1 VLGIVTVAVD
11 ACALLVFSP
20 VTAAACA
27 TAAPFLHE
35 ADSAIEDLIETTRNP
50 INQILKAL
58 HGVEVALSDVIP
70 AAAVAGGIEVGMK
83 YKPPIT
89 GVPVAI
95 PPSVKLPL
103 TNGTTDRLCGEAA
116 IAVGQMV
123 AELVNLFVPG
133 IGSIAGWISGPLASL
148 AESSPGYFCELGG
161 AGGPPDVSGLINDN
175 ANSKCDSDLKLK
187 QHNLDEANRLWRAE
201 CSKFGVTCIDSVF
214 DEFGNK
220 MQSTM
225 PDIDD
230 VRLPPKQT
238 PIPAPD
244 KAHLRQLQHD
254 RDVAEQDLDSFSKR
268 QCVDNTKKDLQKKL
282 SQIPPPKQGNGQ
294 DMEPMKVD
302 PKWQNGDTL
311 GQVLGLVRSDG
322 TILNWGPKGVK
333 VGAWNDRRTRAPI
346 RPPAEAYWAYAQAE
360 FFYDCAGAW
369 KDNQCN
375 GGKSPLHDDQEAMWH
390 FRWRA
395 RSDCGRHGHQGR
407 GRQLAPWRGRE
418 SSKLGVEERAPGRAR
433 FIQTALTIG
442 GKRDAIETYAR
453 DAGSCHGGSGHHHC
467 VFRHVHAG
475 HHLLSRA
482 LPEEDSFRASRAD
495 GHARLLHEGVPGRR
509 RRR

>member
-1 VLGIVTVAVD
+1 MQEAADATAYSGAVLHARGMNLIVMINLIMAMVLAIRVALKVLQIVLGIVTVAVD
-11 ACALLVFSP
+11 ACALLIFSP
-20 VTAAACA
+20 TAEVCIF
-27 TAAPFLHE
+27 AAPFLHE
-35 ADSAIEDLIETTRNP
+35 ADSAIENLIKITRDP
-50 INQILKAL
+50 INEILKAL
-58 HGVEVALSDVIP
+58 HGVEVALSKAIP
-70 AAAVAGGIEVGMK
+70 LATVAGASEVAMK
-83 YKPPIT
+83 YKPPIIFP
-89 GVPVAI
+89 PVAI
-95 PPSVKLPL
+95 PPSLTQLPL

-116 IAVGQMV
+116 IAVGEMV

-133 IGSIAGWISGPLASL
+133 VGSIAGWISGPLASI
-148 AESSPGYFCELGG
+148 AKSSPGYFCELGG

-175 ANSKCDSDLKLK
+175 ANSKCDSDLQLK

-238 PIPAPD
+238 PIPAAD

-282 SQIPPPKQGNGQ
+282 SQMPPPKQGNGQ

-333 VGAWNDRRTRAPI
+333 VGAWKDRRTRAPI
-346 RPPAEAYWAYAQAE
+346 RPPEEAYFAYAQAE

-375 GGKSPLHDDQEAMWH
+375 GGESPLHDNEEAMWH

-395 RSDCGRHGHQGR
+395 RLRR
-407 GRQLAPWRGRE
+407 YNAPVGVFDGPIE
-418 SSKLGVEERAPGRAR
+418 LVLG
-433 FIQTALTIG
+433 FTAADMVT
-442 GKRDAIETYAR
+442 KVA
-453 DAGSCHGGSGHHHC
+453 GGSLPRG
-467 VFRHVHAG
+467 VDGKVQNLALRRE
-475 HHLLSRA
+475 LLGG
-482 LPEEDSFRASRAD
+482 PGSFK
-495 GHARLLHEGVPGRR
+495 LH
-509 RRR
+509 